1 MCTPRAGVSAV
12 ARLLSTTAAAST
24 KSTTDE
30 REALRA
36 LIEASTAR
44 RLPKR
49 VPESAH
55 VMAFLRLQSADEN
68 GFTPLMI
75 AAAREVRMSVV
86 LAHSN
91 LVPLA

>member
-1 MCTPRAGVSAV
+1 
-12 ARLLSTTAAAST
+12 
-24 KSTTDE
+24 
-30 REALRA
+30 
-36 LIEASTAR
+36 
-44 RLPKR
+44 
-49 VPESAH
+49 
-55 VMAFLRLQSADEN
+55 MAFLRLQSADEN